1 MSDRVPLVTIST
13 SAPFSS
19 KGAKLMAR
27 KPMRRIGI
35 DVGGTNTDAVML
47 EDGSVAHAVKTPT
60 TSDVTTGI
68 VTALAELIRRP
79 EIARSRIDG
88 VVIGT
93 THFVNAVVQRR
104 DLARVAA
111 VRIGLPASAS
121 LPPFCDWPEDLAHL
135 VRGEVFML
143 EGGHDYDGRPIVP
156 FDETGM
162 RRAAR
167 RIRECRIGAVAV
179 AAIFA
184 PLDPFCEERAR
195 AILSEECPDAA
206 VTLSH
211 DLGRIGLLEREN
223 AALLN
228 AALVDLAR
236 VTVAGFTRAIAASG
250 ITAPL
255 YLTQNDGT
263 VMSADLAAALP
274 VTSFASGAT
283 NSMRGA
289 AFLSGLSDA
298 MVVDVGGTSTDIG
311 QLRRCFPR
319 EANSVVEVG
328 GVRTLFR
335 MPDLLSIGLGGG
347 SIVERDP
354 LTVGPKSVGYRL
366 SREALV
372 FGGNTL
378 TATDVAVAA
387 GLVEIGDRRAVADLP
402 KDLVAAVLAAARQK
416 IENSVDRMKTEAGDL
431 PLIAVG
437 GGAFLVPDRVAGISQ
452 VIRVPHGDC
461 ANAVGAAIAQI
472 SGETDQVYRDL
483 PRAEAIA
490 LAEAQAQ
497 QRAIA
502 AGADRASLQTVDVE
516 DMPLAYLPGNALRVR
531 VRVAGE
537 MASSGPAQPATLPTT
552 L

>member
-1 MSDRVPLVTIST
+1 MPLDRRPT
-13 SAPFSS
+13 
-19 KGAKLMAR
+19 G
-27 KPMRRIGI
+27 RIGI
-35 DVGGTNTDAVML
+35 DVGGTNTDAVLL
-47 EDGSVAHAVKTPT
+47 EDGRVVHAVKTPT
-60 TSDVTTGI
+60 TADVTTGI
-68 VTALAELIRRP
+68 IGALAELASHP
-79 EIARSRIDG
+79 EVARSAIDG

-104 DLARVAA
+104 DLSRVAA

-121 LPPFCDWPEDLAHL
+121 LPPFCDWPEDLTRS
-135 VRGEVFML
+135 VRGELFML

-156 FDETGM
+156 FDEAGM
-162 RRAAR
+162 RRAAQQ
-167 RIRECRIGAVAV
+167 IRKAGIRSIAV
-179 AAIFA
+179 AAIFS
-184 PLDPFCEERAR
+184 PLDPSCEERAR
-195 AILSEECPDAA
+195 AILAEECPDAA

-228 AALVDLAR
+228 AALIELAR
-236 VTVAGFTRAIAASG
+236 ATVAGFTRAIAASG
-250 ITAPL
+250 VAAPL

-263 VMSADLAAALP
+263 VMSAEVATTLP
-274 VTSFASGAT
+274 VMSFASGAT

-289 AFLSGLSDA
+289 AFLSGLTDA
-298 MVVDVGGTSTDIG
+298 MVIDVGGTSTDVG
-311 QLRRCFPR
+311 QLRRGFPR
-319 EANSVVEVG
+319 EANSVVEIG

-347 SIVERDP
+347 SVVERDP
-354 LTVGPKSVGYRL
+354 LAVGPRSVGYRL
-366 SREALV
+366 THDALV
-372 FGGNTL
+372 FGGMTP
-378 TATDVAVAA
+378 TATDMAVAA
-387 GLVEIGDRRAVADLP
+387 GIAVIGDGRLAANLPQDL
-402 KDLVAAVLAAARQK
+402 VLAALKEAGAK
-416 IENSVDRMKTEAGDL
+416 VEDAVDRMKTEAGDL

-437 GGAFLVPDRVAGISQ
+437 GGAFLVPNQVAGISE

-490 LAEAQAQ
+490 LAEAQARD
-497 QRAIA
+497 RAVA
-502 AGADRASLQTVDVE
+502 AGADRASLATVDVE

-537 MASSGPAQPATLPTT
+537 MAAPSPA
-552 L
+552 

>member
-1 MSDRVPLVTIST
+1 
-13 SAPFSS
+13 
-19 KGAKLMAR
+19 
-27 KPMRRIGI
+27 MRRIGI
-35 DVGGTNTDAVML
+35 DVGGTNTDAVLL
-47 EDGSVAHAVKTPT
+47 EDGHVMHAVKTPT
-60 TSDVTTGI
+60 TPEVTAGI
-68 VTALAELIRRP
+68 VTALGELVRHP
-79 EIARSRIDG
+79 AVARGAIDG

-121 LPPFCDWPEDLAHL
+121 LPPFCDWPEDLVSS

-162 RRAAR
+162 RQAAR
-167 RIRECRIGAVAV
+167 LVRTSGIRSVAV
-179 AAIFA
+179 AAIFS
-184 PLDPFCEERAR
+184 PLDPSCEERAR
-195 AILSEECPDAA
+195 VILAEECPEAA

-223 AALLN
+223 AAL
-228 AALVDLAR
+228 VELAR
-236 VTVAGFTRAIAASG
+236 TTVAGFTRAIAASG
-250 ITAPL
+250 IAAPL

-263 VMSADLAAALP
+263 VMAADSAVALP
-274 VTSFASGAT
+274 VMSFASGAT

-289 AFLSGLSDA
+289 AFLSGLADA
-298 MVVDVGGTSTDIG
+298 MVIDVGGTSTDVG
-311 QLRRCFPR
+311 QLRRGFPR

-335 MPDLLSIGLGGG
+335 MPDLLSIALGGG
-347 SIVERDP
+347 SVVERDP
-354 LTVGPKSVGYRL
+354 LAVGPKSVGYRL
-366 SREALV
+366 TREAMV
-372 FGGNTL
+372 FGGATL
-378 TATDVAVAA
+378 TASDAAVAA
-387 GLVEIGDRRAVADLP
+387 SLAQIGDRGAVADLP
-402 KDLVAAVLAAARQK
+402 ADLVAAVLDQARAK
-416 IENSVDRMKTEAGDL
+416 VEDSVDRMKTEAGDL

-437 GGAFLVPDRVAGISQ
+437 GGAFLVPHRVTGISE
-452 VIRVPHGDC
+452 VIHVPHGDC

-490 LAEAQAQ
+490 LAEAQAKE
-497 QRAIA
+497 RAVA
-502 AGADRASLQTVDVE
+502 AGADRASIETVDIE

-537 MASSGPAQPATLPTT
+537 MAAPAPAQPETSPATL
-552 L
+552 